1 MATIDTDGL
10 NQLTSKVKGPLD
22 VMWQK
27 LENLG
32 VSEQFLEDYSYIN
45 KFLSEVERWPRQ
57 SENVEG
63 EIEPQV
69 IVNGKI
75 YKPAD

>member
-10 NQLTSKVKGPLD
+10 
-22 VMWQK
+22 
-27 LENLG
+27 
-32 VSEQFLEDYSYIN
+32 IN
-45 KFLSEVERWPRQ
+45 KFISEVELWPRQ

-75 YKPAD
+75 YKPLD